1 MSIVD
6 LKPRDVPAELRVKI
20 ENVMRR
26 KKLSWRNAVAFLA
39 SEVVSPSRAPGG
51 RRVFSRPGGGFTSSA
66 PEAEG
71 VRA

>member
-39 SEVVSPSRAPGG
+39 SEVVSPSRASSGK
-51 RRVFSRPGGGFTSSA
+51 RVFSRPGGGFTPSA

-71 VRA
+71 GRA